1 MVHVSQKK
9 ERSYVEWGRPR
20 RKEKEMALR
29 SRIVA
34 LVIAALLSVAGASV
48 TAAAAADN
56 AQAALGHVIVE
67 T

>member
-1 MVHVSQKK
+1 
-9 ERSYVEWGRPR
+9 
-20 RKEKEMALR
+20 MALR